1 VKESAATPRPVY
13 FVKSSLRQK
22 PFERRWRASDILG
35 SLMVIRVEKLGVALV
50 DLEATK
56 TTVFLKPIIFEF
68 TSMEKVSVDE
78 ISDKIERTDKAK

>member
-1 VKESAATPRPVY
+1 
-13 FVKSSLRQK
+13 
-22 PFERRWRASDILG
+22 
-35 SLMVIRVEKLGVALV
+35 MVIRVEKLGVALV